1 MRYFVGFAGLLA
13 ALLTLPLSARA
24 QAEGFSEDEVTKV
37 ALVSSSS
44 RAFSTE
50 YSLIYTEYAEE
61 VKDMDRRVHNAKIGL
76 GVSAVPI
83 VIGAV
88 LALAAAGSSVG
99 AIGSDPPDTTQADA
113 LLIGGSVLMVG
124 GAASM
129 IATGI
134 LLGVRK
140 RKRRRAAHGT
150 TRPVRWDLAS
160 SGVVF

>member
-13 ALLTLPLSARA
+13 ALLTLPLSAGA
-24 QAEGFSEDEVTKV
+24 QAEGFSEDEVTNV
-37 ALVSSSS
+37 ALASSSS

-88 LALAAAGSSVG
+88 LALAAAGSSL
-99 AIGSDPPDTTQADA
+99 AAFGS
-113 LLIGGSVLMVG
+113 
-124 GAASM
+124 
-129 IATGI
+129 
-134 LLGVRK
+134 
-140 RKRRRAAHGT
+140 AAHGT